1 MPSASR
7 APGGPKR
14 RPASSPARASLTGP
28 ARAAD
33 ASRFAP
39 VAGRIGAFALLAQ
52 LVEHL
57 HGKEGVD
64 GSSPSEGLFGT
75 TKPLQKAAF
84 LLPIKTLW
92 TTSSLR
98 RGSIVVDGGHRRRNW
113 LHHAVCARTPLE
125 RQVLGTGSGD
135 TIGRLSHRGALREP

>member
-33 ASRFAP
+33 ASRFARA
-39 VAGRIGAFALLAQ
+39 AGRIGAFALLAQ

-64 GSSPSEGLFGT
+64 GSSPSEGFA
-75 TKPLQKAAF
+75 KRPAK
-84 LLPIKTLW
+84 
-92 TTSSLR
+92 R
-98 RGSIVVDGGHRRRNW
+98 RISFTVLATAPRRRTHFRHGLVEAW
-113 LHHAVCARTPLE
+113 AAIDRFLCRCLWRP
-125 RQVLGTGSGD
+125 GCS
-135 TIGRLSHRGALREP
+135 

>member
-64 GSSPSEGLFGT
+64 GSSPSEGFR
-75 TKPLQKAAF
+75 KF
-84 LLPIKTLW
+84 LLI
-92 TTSSLR
+92 SSF
-98 RGSIVVDGGHRRRNW
+98 
-113 LHHAVCARTPLE
+113 
-125 RQVLGTGSGD
+125 
-135 TIGRLSHRGALREP
+135 RLSVGATRTSVGVHRTSTRRLVRVR

>member
-64 GSSPSEGLFGT
+64 GSSPSEGFPRFPGISVARVL
-75 TKPLQKAAF
+75 
-84 LLPIKTLW
+84 
-92 TTSSLR
+92 TSWCPVRTWCERACHALDELR
-98 RGSIVVDGGHRRRNW
+98 S
-113 LHHAVCARTPLE
+113 
-125 RQVLGTGSGD
+125 
-135 TIGRLSHRGALREP
+135 